1 MNQFTEEFL
10 IKVSKVLTAPLIN
23 IGETHI
29 SLSSIVQLIL
39 SLLIVFFLT
48 RAFKDILKRRLLVR
62 LGIDEGNREAIATI
76 ISYSFGTL
84 GLIVVLQ
91 TTGFNVASL
100 AVLAGGLGVGIGLG
114 LQDATKN
121 FVSGLTLLIERKLKV
136 GDFVQLDTLSG
147 YIKEVSI
154 RSTLIRTR
162 DGAYVVVPNNKMA
175 EHQVINW
182 SYDGFKSRIKIPVG
196 VAYGSD
202 PVVVTEVLLKSA
214 YMEKS
219 VFHEPTPEVIF
230 IGFMDSCLAFELWV
244 WVNRIDRDF
253 QIKSSLNFII
263 EYNLRQHGI
272 TIPFPQMDLW
282 LRNPETLAQGIARQP
297 AIAYP
302 ENGQAVA
309 QLVSQQVTKETTK
322 PLSIRDL
329 LRQVTY
335 FQNLTELEL
344 RQLIE
349 IGYRKRLLE
358 SNILFREGD
367 PGDAFYII
375 LSGSVEVYVEK
386 LNKQLTTLQAGK
398 FFGELSLMLGIPRT
412 ATVRALEDTI
422 LFTINNK
429 SFEKLLHEQPEVAEA
444 IVQELSKHQE
454 ELSERQQQLR
464 AMGLVDAAED
474 DKNPVAWVRKRLK
487 NLFSL

>member
-10 IKVSKVLTAPLIN
+10 IKVSQVLTAPLIN

-29 SLSSIVQLIL
+29 SLSSIVQLLL

-282 LRNPETLAQGIARQP
+282 LRNPETFAQGIARQP
-297 AIAYP
+297 AIAHP